1 MRGRLV
7 GCAVGAAV
15 LLTGCSAGIQDLPV
29 GRSVP
34 GENYTVTL
42 ELVRADGLLVGADV
56 RSGQRVIGR
65 VAGLSTGESGAAAE
79 LSLSAAAPMP
89 RDVSAA
95 VELPSALGSPF
106 VRLRAPQ
113 DPSPVPLVDGDVI
126 AESRTEVGPQLES
139 ALATLGTVLTGSGI
153 DQLATVVDEL
163 NVAFA
168 DRPQQVRVLLDALT
182 ALTGTATGQ
191 RTELRASI
199 DLAADVSRQ
208 LAARQEVLDGFL
220 DVVPAATTVL
230 AGQRDRLAAL
240 AASTARLTEHADAV
254 LAAGELD
261 ALVEDGATVVASLRS
276 FNDRIGE
283 TLTAMNT
290 FTANFGRAVKGDYL
304 MFDGTLDVPAGLETL
319 MTGGVPLDGTGGG
332 R

>member
-1 MRGRLV
+1 MRGRAAV
-7 GCAVGAAV
+7 GCAAAAV
-15 LLTGCSAGIQDLPV
+15 VLSGCAAGIQDLPV
-29 GRSVP
+29 GRSLP

-42 ELVRADGLLVGADV
+42 ELAGADGLLVGADV

-65 VAGLSTGESGAAAE
+65 VAGLSTRESGAAAQ
-79 LSLSAAAPMP
+79 LSLSRSAPVP

-106 VRLRAPQ
+106 VRLRVPQ
-113 DPSPVPLVDGDVI
+113 DPSPALLADGDVI

-139 ALATLGTVLTGSGI
+139 ALATLGTVLSGSGV

-163 NVAFA
+163 NTAFA
-168 DRPQQVRVLLDALT
+168 DRPQQVGVLLDAAS
-182 ALTGTATGQ
+182 ALTGTATD
-191 RTELRASI
+191 RLADLDASI
-199 DLAADVSRQ
+199 GLAADVSRRW
-208 LAARQEVLDGFL
+208 AERQEALDGFL
-220 DVVPAATTVL
+220 AVVPAATTVL

-240 AASTARLTEHADAV
+240 AASSARLAEHADAV
-254 LAAGELD
+254 LAAGDLD
-261 ALVEDGATVVASLRS
+261 ALVGDGATVVASLRS

-304 MFDGTLDVPAGLETL
+304 VFDGTLDVPAGLETL
-319 MTGGVPLDGTGGG
+319 MTGGIPLDGAGGD